1 MGEQRAGRVVV
12 VTDSTAAL
20 SSHEAAE
27 LGIEVVPLEVVIS
40 GRVGRDGID
49 VSSDQVADAL
59 RALEPV
65 TTSRPSPAT
74 FVAAYE
80 KARHD
85 GATAVVSVHLSGDLS
100 GTVDAA
106 RIAAREASLDVTV
119 VDSRQIGLAL
129 GFGVLSAATRAA
141 DGAEADVVAAEAD
154 RVCATASTIFYV
166 DTLEYLKRGGRIGA
180 ASAFL
185 GSVLAVKPL
194 LEVSQ
199 GRIEPLEKVRTS
211 ARALSK
217 LVDLSVARAGDRQAW
232 LGVHHLAAPERAAAV
247 RSSLEARLP
256 GSAPVAVRELGPV
269 MGAHVGP
276 GVVAVAV
283 AER

>member
-1 MGEQRAGRVVV
+1 M

-20 SSHEAAE
+20 TSDETAA

-49 VSSDQVADAL
+49 ISSEQVAEAL
-59 RALEPV
+59 RAFEPV
-65 TTSRPSPAT
+65 STSRPSPAT

-80 KARHD
+80 RARHD
-85 GATAVVSVHLSGDLS
+85 GATAVVSVHLSGALS

-129 GFGVLSAATRAA
+129 GFGVLSAAVAAA
-141 DGAEADVVAAEAD
+141 DGADAAAVAAEAE
-154 RVCATASTIFYV
+154 RVCASSSTIFCV
-166 DTLEYLKRGGRIGA
+166 DTLEHLKRGGRIGA

-185 GSVLAVKPL
+185 GNVLAVKPL
-194 LEVSQ
+194 LAVSD
-199 GRIEPLEKVRTS
+199 GSIEPLEKVRTS

-217 LVDLSVARAGDRQAW
+217 LLELSVARAGDRPVR
-232 LGVHHLAAPERAAAV
+232 LGVHHLAAPDRAASV

-256 GSAPVAVRELGPV
+256 ASAPVAVRELGPV

-283 AER
+283 ADR